1 MNNRAVSRNIIIKIV
16 LIGFVFIITAII
28 ALIFTQNRTY
38 KFDSSIKIGN
48 EKIKTTTAVLVNDE
62 MSDADGCNIENTT
75 GYDICVATDKTGFNI
90 IGKGMTS
97 LQGSPKC
104 IFILKPEESMEPN
117 DGEIVIE
124 SNNNVSQKYVIEGY
138 NDKVKLATY

>member
-28 ALIFTQNRTY
+28 ELIFTQNRTY

-62 MSDADGCNIENTT
+62 MSDADGCNIENSTLTNVIMKDIT
-75 GYDICVATDKTGFNI
+75 GDKQYEMNPTDN
-90 IGKGMTS
+90 
-97 LQGSPKC
+97 LQT
-104 IFILKPEESMEPN
+104 I
-117 DGEIVIE
+117 
-124 SNNNVSQKYVIEGY
+124 QKS
-138 NDKVKLATY
+138 